1 MHMAYFTTNK
11 LLELAARTSARAEYA
26 RAAHPAAADNIYT
39 VEHII
44 RPALPLACEEQRNFW
59 DAFDE
64 PMPHH
69 LRHTLEAEIFLW
81 EQLSQGLAALRAV
94 DATEQILEEYTP
106 RVRSYLAH
114 THDLLRMEEEMVTSC
129 LVGHYELQ
137 RGEMVRAA
145 NALNITRV

>member
-1 MHMAYFTTNK
+1 MAYFTTNK
-11 LLELAARTSARAEYA
+11 LLELAARTGARAEYA
-26 RAAHPAAADNIYT
+26 RAAHRAAADNIYT
-39 VEHII
+39 VERIV
-44 RPALPLACEEQRNFW
+44 RPVLPLAREEQRNFW

-69 LRHTLEAEIFLW
+69 LRHTLEAEILLW
-81 EQLSQGLAALRAV
+81 EQLGQGLAALRVAE
-94 DATEQILEEYTP
+94 ATDQIVAEYTP

-129 LVGHYELQ
+129 LVGHYDLQ
-137 RGEMVRAA
+137 RSEIVRAA

>member
-1 MHMAYFTTNK
+1 MAYFTTNK

-26 RAAHPAAADNIYT
+26 RAAHRAAADNIYT
-39 VEHII
+39 VEHIL
-44 RPALPLACEEQRNFW
+44 RPALPLAREEQRNFT

-69 LRHTLEAEIFLW
+69 LRHTLEAEVFLW
-81 EQLSQGLAALRAV
+81 EQLGQGLAALRDA
-94 DATEQILEEYTP
+94 DATEQLLEGYTP

-137 RGEMVRAA
+137 RDEIVRAA

>member
-1 MHMAYFTTNK
+1 MAYFTTNK
-11 LLELAARTSARAEYA
+11 LLELAARTNARAEYA
-26 RAAHPAAADNIYT
+26 RAAHRAAADNIYT

-44 RPALPLACEEQRNFW
+44 RPALPLAREEQRNFW

-64 PMPHH
+64 PMPPH
-69 LRHTLEAEIFLW
+69 LRHTLEAEVFLW
-81 EQLSQGLAALRAV
+81 EQLGQGLAALRAA
-94 DATEQILEEYTP
+94 DATEQILAEYTP
-106 RVRSYLAH
+106 RVRSYLTH

-137 RGEMVRAA
+137 RDEIVRAA